1 MKRWLWYLAAVLLVA
16 ALGWMP
22 FAGTDVAKLQP
33 VEVIRVGV
41 EDGLIR
47 VETDTGGSGNGADL
61 AEAFADLKASAAGT
75 VFLETADYLLVSHDA
90 QSLLEPLGTYLRPAC
105 GICLESGVADLE
117 TVADFLST
125 HEPGMTLQEYRA
137 GKQNLPELSVREGR
151 MYLVS

>member
-1 MKRWLWYLAAVLLVA
+1 MKRWLWYLAAVLLVE

-47 VETDTGGSGNGADL
+47 VETDTGGSGSGVDL

-90 QSLLEPLGTYLRPAC
+90 QSLLESLGAYLRPAC

-117 TVADFLST
+117 MVADFLST

-151 MYLVS
+151 MHLVS